1 MTLNPVII
9 QSLIVRVKS
18 LITTL
23 ALVSTIIITH
33 LGLIHLS
40 DTWKDFIQLVCL
52 ILIGLSNSPVGK
64 FVEPRVDIR
73 RRSDSELSHVPDS
86 H

>member
-1 MTLNPVII
+1 MLNPVII

-23 ALVSTIIITH
+23 TLVATILVTH
-33 LGLIHLS
+33 MGLIHLS
-40 DTWKDFIQLVCL
+40 DAWKDLIQLVCL

-73 RRSDSELSHVPDS
+73 RRSESDSPHVADS